1 MKGFEYVCEEDMLLV
16 NGGNVIAGFC
26 AIYGM
31 VGGLVVGG
39 YIGMAV
45 PGCGLAGAVCGAIIG
60 CAAGAAVGNKIE
72 EALNI

>member
-1 MKGFEYVCEEDMLLV
+1 
-16 NGGNVIAGFC
+16 
-26 AIYGM
+26 M